1 MKESN
6 SHLGINLFIYT
17 LVSLPVLAIGIVVGI
32 RWKINDALIFIEGAP
47 TVCKVT
53 ELGINPPATRL
64 GYYAKFEFTVD
75 DVTRQERQTISKEEY
90 YSLNEGDCFLGF
102 YRSSKSSQIYVLFD
116 IPVIGTSGTTL
127 TILY

>member
-1 MKESN
+1 MRFHYSRI
-6 SHLGINLFIYT
+6 LIYT
-17 LVSLPVLAIGIVVGI
+17 LLALPIFAIGVVAGFN
-32 RWKINDALIFIEGAP
+32 WKINNSLIFTEGIPIE
-47 TVCKVT
+47 CKVT
-53 ELGINPPATRL
+53 ELGVNPHETHL